1 MDMDTTWWLL
11 GTGAA
16 LVLAALLGDRARR
29 VAPLAWHAHLP
40 WNAIVFAGLAVFLMQ
55 PFLVLAGFAAAHRT
69 RLSFR

>member
-40 WNAIVFAGLAVFLMQ
+40 WNAIVFA
-55 PFLVLAGFAAAHRT
+55 VLAAMLFAGVHLLGLLKAAV
-69 RLSFR
+69 